1 MIELETF
8 FYTPH
13 ASYIANAAR
22 TGLPSDRSTGARRCQ
37 GRIGPSVAQIS
48 KRFRSRPETPN
59 TVKINF
65 IYNKISLERGPEDES
80 GPWLNADCAQS
91 PQYSISPFIF
101 RTPFTGF
108 FCLRL
113 TAKHYILFP
122 SQTRKNKTNHLRSC
136 HGLRWQKLHL
146 GHLISNQEK
155 IGLKLQP
162 TQCTLC
168 GMQLTRQQRCN
179 YCRLLP
185 SLVDSSIQRSVK
197 QKQRNGSIRHEEK
210 NRTANYTVN

>member
-13 ASYIANAAR
+13 ASYIANAAQ

-80 GPWLNADCAQS
+80 GP
-91 PQYSISPFIF
+91 
-101 RTPFTGF
+101 
-108 FCLRL
+108 
-113 TAKHYILFP
+113 
-122 SQTRKNKTNHLRSC
+122 
-136 HGLRWQKLHL
+136 
-146 GHLISNQEK
+146 
-155 IGLKLQP
+155 
-162 TQCTLC
+162 
-168 GMQLTRQQRCN
+168 
-179 YCRLLP
+179 
-185 SLVDSSIQRSVK
+185 
-197 QKQRNGSIRHEEK
+197 
-210 NRTANYTVN
+210 